1 MKPYSNAGSVATTSC
16 FHGPLLYSQ
25 QPPLSF
31 FFSSS
36 SSSSSSP
43 LSPLEQGQLLT
54 REIILQTSSDPQ
66 IDKKISAPPLQP
78 NCEHIVQIWKTTWR
92 YSRALFTQPDLRT
105 TYKYKCPR
113 WIQVLEFTM
122 PSLSITLLLLPDQK
136 HTEQHLALK
145 HLVSSNQAQVK
156 SQKLNLKH
164 GAQNI
169 K

>member
-31 FFSSS
+31 FSSS
-36 SSSSSSP
+36 SSSSSSLP
-43 LSPLEQGQLLT
+43 PLEQGQLLT

-66 IDKKISAPPLQP
+66 IDNKISAPPLQP

-92 YSRALFTQPDLRT
+92 YSRALFTQPDPST
-105 TYKYKCPR
+105 TYATKCTR
-113 WIQVLEFTM
+113 WIQVFEFTISS
-122 PSLSITLLLLPDQK
+122 PSVTLLLLPDQK
-136 HTEQHLALK
+136 HTEQHWALK
-145 HLVSSNQAQVK
+145 HWVTSNQTQVK